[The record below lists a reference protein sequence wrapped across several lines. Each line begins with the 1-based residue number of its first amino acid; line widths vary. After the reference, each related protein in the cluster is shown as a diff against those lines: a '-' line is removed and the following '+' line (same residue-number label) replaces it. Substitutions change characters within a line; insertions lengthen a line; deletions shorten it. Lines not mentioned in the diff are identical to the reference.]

1 MFIRLRLM
9 VFMLLGALTLLL
21 ADAALAAEPGAP
33 DDLPVRWTRAQ
44 GVAAVARLPD
54 NPRHAPPNG
63 RQRWPGFILRVTPE
77 QVDICRGNDAWFT
90 VHADQ
95 MTGFSDPITLDV
107 SGQPAGT
114 GSSFAPNPLT
124 PPGSSLLTISD
135 TAAAALGRYQLT
147 VVGSSGSQTGHDT
160 VILTV
165 SNVAP
170 ALPTLLAPA
179 DGALHVAVRPTFT
192 WNMAAYA
199 TAYDIEVGTDVNF
212 ATVVA
217 AAGGVIGAAWTP
229 PDDLDPGVVYFW
241 RVRALNG
248 CGITPYS
255 VAFSFTT
262 APATP
267 PTGVQLSRLAAGS
280 RAPAVSLW
288 LPAGLI
294 TVAAVI
300 GVAVGRRRL

>member
-1 MFIRLRLM
+1 MFIRLRLV

-21 ADAALAAEPGAP
+21 ADAALAAEPRP
-33 DDLPVRWTRAQ
+33 LRWPTPLATAQ

-54 NPRHAPPNG
+54 DPRHAPPNG

-90 VHADQ
+90 VYADQ
-95 MTGFSDPITLDV
+95 MTGFSDAITLDV
-107 SGQPAGT
+107 SGQPTGT
-114 GSSFAPNPLT
+114 GSNFAPNPLT

-170 ALPTLLAPA
+170 ALPTLLTPA
-179 DGALHVAVRPTFT
+179 DGALNVAVRPTFT
-192 WNMAAYA
+192 WDTAAYA

-212 ATVVA
+212 ATVVT
-217 AAGGVIGAAWTP
+217 AAGGVVGAAWTP

-262 APATP
+262 APAPP

-280 RAPAVSLW
+280 RAPATRLW
-288 LPAGLI
+288 LPVGLAI
-294 TVAAVI
+294 AAAVI